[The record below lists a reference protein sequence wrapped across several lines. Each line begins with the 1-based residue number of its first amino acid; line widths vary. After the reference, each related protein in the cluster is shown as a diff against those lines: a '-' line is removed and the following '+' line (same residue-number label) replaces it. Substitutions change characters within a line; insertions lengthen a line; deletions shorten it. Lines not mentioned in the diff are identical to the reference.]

1 MKYNINSKVIFKTEK
16 ISSLGEEYRYVYY
29 KIDPNE
35 LSYIK
40 RTLFNPW
47 RKMVHSYIFSE
58 GLSGLF
64 SPDDYLNMKERLKTF
79 GDVCQY
85 LQRQIDNSNDIHNKL
100 KEKWDS

>member
-16 ISSLGEEYRYVYY
+16 VSSLGEEHRYVYY

-40 RTLFNPW
+40 RKFFNPW
-47 RKMVHSYIFSE
+47 RKMVHSYIFFE
-58 GLSGLF
+58 GLSDLF
-64 SPDDYLNMKERLKTF
+64 SHDDYLNMKERLKTF